1 MSDAEALKKLAGEA
15 ACLYVKSGMN
25 VGLGTGSTVKYTV
38 LELGRRIRDEGLE
51 IVGVPT
57 SVATEQLANEVGIPL
72 VELGSVA
79 GLDIVI
85 DGTDEFD
92 PQFQLIKGGG
102 AACDDLRLGRHAAVH
117 LLDGPTRSSARFSLR
132 RGICRAGGRREAGA

>member
-15 ACLYVKSGMN
+15 ACSYVKSGMN

-38 LELGRRIRDEGLE
+38 LELGRRIKEEGLE

-57 SVATEQLANEVGIPL
+57 SIATEELANQVGIPL

-85 DGTDEFD
+85 D
-92 PQFQLIKGGG
+92 
-102 AACDDLRLGRHAAVH
+102 
-117 LLDGPTRSSARFSLR
+117 
-132 RGICRAGGRREAGA
+132 